1 MALVNVV
8 KYEASDSDF
17 VYKYPSDDLR
27 LGTQVIVGIS
37 QTAFFVKGGQI
48 FDQFES
54 GTHTLSTDNLPF
66 LNRIINLPFGG
77 DSPFQAEV
85 WYINLI
91 SKLDLKWGTANPIQ
105 IEDPKYNIIIPIRAY
120 GQYGF
125 KISNPRKFLETLVGN
140 MSSFTPEK
148 INDYFKGKLLSQL
161 TAIIST
167 RVVNEGISI
176 LEISTQLIE
185 LSQKAKDVIRLAFQ
199 DYGID
204 VENFDIISVNYP
216 EDDPSIKKLK
226 EVKDLAAKLK
236 ILGKDMYQ
244 VERSFDVLEKAA
256 ENEGG
261 SASSI
266 INSGLGLGVGLK
278 LSDQISKTLSSG
290 NSSSAIPVPPTAYFL
305 VVNNQQEGPFIED
318 QVKTLYSNGKI
329 SLDTLVWTAGM
340 AEWKMIQEVES
351 LRTSILSTPPPP
363 PTTS

>member
-1 MALVNVV
+1 MALINVV
-8 KYEASDSDF
+8 KYDASDSDF
-17 VYKYPSDDLR
+17 VYKYPSNDLR
-27 LGTQVIVGIS
+27 IGTQVVVGIS

-48 FDQFES
+48 FDQFAS
-54 GTHTLSTDNLPF
+54 GTHTISTDNIPV
-66 LNRIINLPFGG
+66 LNKLMNLPFGG
-77 DSPFQAEV
+77 ETPFQAEV
-85 WYINLI
+85 WYVNLI

-105 IEDPKYNIIIPIRAY
+105 IEDPKYSIIIPIRAY

-148 INDYFKGKLLSQL
+148 INEYFKGKLLSQL
-161 TAIIST
+161 TSILSS
-167 RVVNEGISI
+167 RVVNDGISV
-176 LEISTQLIE
+176 LEIPTQLID
-185 LSQKAKDVIRLAFQ
+185 LSQRAKEVIKLAFQ
-199 DYGID
+199 EYGIH

-226 EVKDLAAKLK
+226 EVKDLAVKLK

-278 LSDQISKTLSSG
+278 LSDQIS
-290 NSSSAIPVPPTAYFL
+290 NAITPSNRDTSIPPIPTTYYFL
-305 VVNNQQEGPFIED
+305 VKGQQVGPFILD
-318 QVKTLYSNGKI
+318 QAKSMFLSGQI
-329 SLDTLVWTAGM
+329 SLDTLAWTNGM
-340 AEWKMIQEVES
+340 IDWKKVQEIES
-351 LRTSILSTPPPP
+351 LRMNFVSIPPSPP
-363 PTTS
+363 QTF